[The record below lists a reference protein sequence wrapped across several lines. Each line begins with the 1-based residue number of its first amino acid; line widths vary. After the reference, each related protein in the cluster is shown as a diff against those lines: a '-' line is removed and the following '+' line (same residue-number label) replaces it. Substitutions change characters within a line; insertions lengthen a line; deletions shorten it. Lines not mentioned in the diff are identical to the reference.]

1 MEQHRATE
9 LKIVGLNPTISF
21 CSSFSL
27 QKMAPFSE
35 MVLNREK
42 LSEFVRDTHGKN
54 REKLLAFVRGTH
66 GKTISKLSWKWWV
79 Q

>member
-1 MEQHRATE
+1 MKHRKAVVAGQVEQHRATE
-9 LKIVGLNPTISF
+9 PKIVGLNPTISF

-42 LSEFVRDTHGKN
+42 L
-54 REKLLAFVRGTH
+54 LAFVSGTH
-66 GKTISKLSWKWWV
+66 GKMSSD
-79 Q
+79 